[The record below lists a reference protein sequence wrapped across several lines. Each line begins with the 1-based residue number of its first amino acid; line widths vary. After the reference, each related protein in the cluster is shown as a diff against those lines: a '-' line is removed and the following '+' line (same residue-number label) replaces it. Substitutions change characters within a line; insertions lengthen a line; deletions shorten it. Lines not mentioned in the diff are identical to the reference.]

1 MRLRFYD
8 PASGRFVSRDPLGLW
23 GDRSQSGSGQGYCGH
38 NPVNRIDPLG
48 LMSDEDTRQLERL
61 LSDHPDSAE
70 AALDYFQRA
79 KREGKLPEEMNELM
93 DELEELEQLETDIAK
108 QDGQLEGRQQ
118 LMDEGKDKVEGKP
131 DKEGAKYTDTAEIE
145 ARKERLGKARRK
157 LTEKRKAAIAL
168 AQRVAASNRNWLRI
182 LAKSGVFLKGGAKVI
197 RKVIGP
203 AGLVIA
209 VFFFPSKVEAKGLC
223 GAIADE
229 ALDSVPGLSIV
240 KLAHEEAGGVPWV
253 GEGLPG
259 TGGGDPRLDG
269 PGGLDGRPPTVDEPP
284 GLGDRNTPI
293 SPR

>member
-131 DKEGAKYTDTAEIE
+131 DKEGAKYTESSPTRRREE
-145 ARKERLGKARRK
+145 CHGWVKAFRVP
-157 LTEKRKAAIAL
+157 EAAIHG
-168 AQRVAASNRNWLRI
+168 S
-182 LAKSGVFLKGGAKVI
+182 
-197 RKVIGP
+197 
-203 AGLVIA
+203 
-209 VFFFPSKVEAKGLC
+209 
-223 GAIADE
+223 
-229 ALDSVPGLSIV
+229 
-240 KLAHEEAGGVPWV
+240 
-253 GEGLPG
+253 
-259 TGGGDPRLDG
+259 T
-269 PGGLDGRPPTVDEPP
+269 
-284 GLGDRNTPI
+284 GLGAWMGGHPPSTNHLASGIEIPPSHHADL
-293 SPR
+293 